1 MEAKNFA
8 VLIFLLIK
16 PAFIVFVAMYMHLV
30 CCLDGAVSH
39 KCIYMHIVFA
49 STLCLWI
56 ILCLCVCM
64 HGISLLP
71 LMCSCVASSFCAL
84 VSSCSYSA
92 HPSFCLSMLH
102 FFFLL
107 FSCCT
112 ALCYRCFQLVCAWH
126 PAVYCPEPP
135 FLHARPLPPPV
146 YINRSLMLSGNRH
159 ASQLSPSTY
168 ELGHLD
174 PHCLINAPEG

>member
-1 MEAKNFA
+1 MHASS
-8 VLIFLLIK
+8 VLLGWSCVTQMYIHAYSFCIYTLSLDYSVPVCLYAWHFTSSPYVQLCCFQLLCPCIFLFLFCT
-16 PAFIVFVAMYMHLV
+16 PVLLSVN
-30 CCLDGAVSH
+30 
-39 KCIYMHIVFA
+39 A
-49 STLCLWI
+49 S
-56 ILCLCVCM
+56 
-64 HGISLLP
+64 
-71 LMCSCVASSFCAL
+71 
-84 VSSCSYSA
+84 
-92 HPSFCLSMLH
+92 
-102 FFFLL
+102 FFFFPL

-146 YINRSLMLSGNRH
+146 YINRSLMLSGNGH

>member
-1 MEAKNFA
+1 
-8 VLIFLLIK
+8 
-16 PAFIVFVAMYMHLV
+16 MYIHAYSFSIYTLS
-30 CCLDGAVSH
+30 LDYSVPES
-39 KCIYMHIVFA
+39 
-49 STLCLWI
+49 
-56 ILCLCVCM
+56 VCM

-71 LMCSCVASSFCAL
+71 LMCSCVGSSFCAL

-92 HPSFCLSMLH
+92 QPSFCLSMLH
-102 FFFLL
+102 CFVLFLL

-112 ALCYRCFQLVCAWH
+112 ALYVLLCYLCFQLVFAWR
-126 PAVYCPEPP
+126 PTVYCPEPP